1 MGGRMDILDVS
12 PASWDREA
20 CAQCAQCCQC
30 SQSSPWPSVPTPLA
44 HFHTAHCP
52 LPTSPE
58 KAEMPEMAEIIDR
71 YMTSNRFPNQ
81 YLNQSDRSPSRFHTH
96 TVIRYCH
103 TCHTLTNGE

>member
-20 CAQCAQCCQC
+20 CAQCAQCCQSVC
-30 SQSSPWPSVPTPLA
+30 PLHSPTS
-44 HFHTAHCP
+44 TAHCP

-71 YMTSNRFPNQ
+71 Y
-81 YLNQSDRSPSRFHTH
+81 LHD
-96 TVIRYCH
+96 
-103 TCHTLTNGE
+103 L